1 MLRKPVNNGTGLH
14 LQVIWKRRL
23 EAKILKS
30 NKQSIREKTK
40 HISDSLT
47 ANIKWICGM
56 L

>member
-30 NKQSIREKTK
+30 NKQFIREKTK
-40 HISDSLT
+40 HISEPHS
-47 ANIKWICGM
+47 
-56 L
+56 